1 MMIGVLSSIASFMR
15 SIPEH
20 ISALPDHAKSL
31 RRMLTYDLDSVLGTP
46 TTAPLTGMDYIY
58 NQLREILIMAACG
71 ACIAFLYEIYDIGLR
86 KLIPKLQSRKTK
98 ADSENPDT
106 QNHRINKI
114 LLANSLIIRLADILF
129 CILAGFLI
137 LQFWYG
143 SSYCSASVHE
153 GLALIAGVLLG
164 RRVFNFRNSK
174 HMHTIALVY
183 VIMLITA
190 YIIIV

>member
-1 MMIGVLSSIASFMR
+1 MMSGIMSTLASIVPA
-15 SIPEH
+15 IT
-20 ISALPDHAKSL
+20 DYTKSL

-71 ACIAFLYEIYDIGLR
+71 ACIAFLFEIYDIGLR
-86 KLIPKLQSRKTK
+86 KLIPKLRSRKLK
-98 ADSENPDT
+98 EDPENPDT
-106 QNHRINKI
+106 QRHGTNKTR
-114 LLANSLIIRLADILF
+114 LANSYIIRLSDVIF

-143 SSYCSASVHE
+143 SSYCSTSVHE
-153 GLALIAGVLLG
+153 GLALIAGVLAG

-174 HMHTIALVY
+174 QMHTIALVY
-183 VIMLITA
+183 VIILITA
-190 YIIIV
+190 YIMIV